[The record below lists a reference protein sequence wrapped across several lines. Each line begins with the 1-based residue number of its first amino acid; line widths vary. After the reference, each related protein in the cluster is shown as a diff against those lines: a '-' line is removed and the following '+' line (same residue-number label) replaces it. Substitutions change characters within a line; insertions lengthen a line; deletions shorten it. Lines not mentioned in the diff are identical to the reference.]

1 MMMNSKEI
9 DYSKLTEKELKILIA
24 VNCIGALEEFNRRVE
39 VGKIL
44 LRDYTRDE
52 AGDIVA
58 KGLKTELISDADYNK
73 LTDRELRILMRIDDP
88 RAIDEHNRRLTTG
101 EIKTKRVTFEDI
113 KKMYG
118 LDKAS

>member
-1 MMMNSKEI
+1 MNSKEI
-9 DYSKLTEKELKILIA
+9 DYSKLTEKELKILIIVNDAGA
-24 VNCIGALEEFNRRVE
+24 VEEFNKRAT

-44 LRDYTRDE
+44 LKDYTRDE

-58 KGLKTELISDADYNK
+58 KGLKAELTSDADYKK
-73 LTDRELRILMRIDDP
+73 LTDRELMILMRIDDP
-88 RAIDEHNRRLTTG
+88 KATDEHNRRLIAG

>member
-1 MMMNSKEI
+1 MMTNSKEI
-9 DYSKLTEKELKILIA
+9 DYSKLTEKELKILITA
-24 VNCIGALEEFNRRVE
+24 NNEGALEEFNRRVT

-44 LRDYTRDE
+44 LKDYTRDE

-58 KGLKTELISDADYNK
+58 KGLRAELMSDDDYKK
-73 LTDRELRILMRIDDP
+73 LTDRELRILMRIDDS
-88 RAIDEHNRRLTTG
+88 RATDEHNRRLIAG

>member
-1 MMMNSKEI
+1 MNSKEI

-24 VNCIGALEEFNRRVE
+24 VNSIGALEEFNKRVE
-39 VGKIL
+39 AGKIS

-58 KGLKTELISDADYNK
+58 KGLKAELTSDTDYKK
-73 LTDRELRILMRIDDP
+73 LTDRELRILMRIDDL
-88 RAIDEHNRRLTTG
+88 RATNEHDRRLTTG